1 MAGAAWPSPS
11 CGRSGRGVERRL
23 SDVQICPEC
32 GEENP
37 GTYRLCGYCGAQLVA
52 GSPAPEIRRTVTL
65 VTSDL
70 KGSTALAEKL
80 DPESLREVLAL
91 YFDEMRLVLESHGGT
106 IQKIVGD
113 AIIAAFG
120 LPTAAED
127 DALRAVRAAAE
138 TQAALAV
145 LNERLDRRW
154 GVQLVN
160 RTGIATG
167 EVVVGAAS
175 AGEHILTG
183 DVVQLANKLEQ
194 SAPATEVLL
203 GEKTYR
209 IVADQVMVVPVD
221 PVVPKG
227 SIVLV
232 PAYQLVAVS
241 PAGDDEAV
249 SAPAA
254 ESADARTCSNCG
266 VRNPLAFRRCGSC
279 GAQLIVKPSR
289 ETRKTVTIVFSD
301 LKATTVRGEALAPEV
316 LRDVMVRAFEAAR
329 RALARHGGT
338 VEKFIGDAVMA
349 VFGLP
354 VRHEDDALRAVRS
367 ALDMRA
373 GLTAL
378 AESLEREQAVYLDVA
393 IGVNTGEV
401 VAGDASLGQRL
412 VTGDAVNVAARLE
425 QAAASREVLMGHLTY
440 SLVRDLAEVE
450 EIEPLILK
458 GKSQPVRAYRLLDVR
473 SAGASRRRQDGAM
486 VGREAEMTLLLG
498 AFESAVA
505 DRACRMVTLVGDAG
519 VGKTRLAE
527 EFLEAIGERARVVH
541 GRCLPYGEGI
551 TFWPIV
557 EVVGDAAGIEDT
569 DHPEVAREK
578 LRGLIGDDEVVD
590 RVAAA
595 VGLLDAPFPVAELF
609 WGIRRFFE
617 VLARHRP
624 LAVVLDDI
632 HWAEPTFLDL
642 VGRLTAATEDAPV
655 LLLCTARQALLEKQ
669 PSWAE
674 GPGESRV
681 VLTRLSDAD
690 AARVIENLLGQAGL
704 SEGARARVVA
714 AAEGNPL
721 FVEQLVSMLIDTGL
735 LRFVNGRWEPTGDL
749 AGIAIPPTI
758 HALLAARLDGLPE
771 EERAVVDPASV
782 IGLVFAQAALQAI
795 VDDDVRGQVP
805 THLATLETR
814 QFLRRQA
821 AADEEA
827 LAYRFDHLMIRDAA
841 YAGLLKRTRAH
852 LHELF
857 VAWADEVNRASDRA
871 TEFEEILGYHL
882 EQAHRYLSELGPLD
896 EHGVA
901 LGIDGSGR
909 LASAGQRA
917 FVRGDMPATA
927 NLLRRA
933 AGLLPVDHAA
943 RPRLLL
949 QFGLALWETGEYGP
963 ADAALAAAIDGAA
976 ALGDEGLA
984 TTARLEL
991 LMTQYY
997 ADPSKVEGR
1006 VEDRVREG
1014 VRVLERLGDEAGLS
1028 RAWLAMAGVR
1038 MVDAQWGAAAQAI
1051 ENVIE
1056 HAQRAGDRVL
1066 EIRAAPNLAMCA
1078 EYGPTPVEEAI
1089 RVCDELIARSGGDRK
1104 VEALALR
1111 TLAHMHGME
1120 GDFESARDE
1129 YRRARGMLEEL
1140 GWTFIAA
1147 LGSIVSGPVEMLA
1160 GDPVAAEAE
1169 LRRDY
1174 GSLDRL
1180 GDRNYIS
1187 TVAGYLAEALYRQGR
1202 YDESGTLAAFSAE
1215 VAAPDDLATQVL
1227 WRGVSAKLLA
1237 RQGRLEEAE
1246 RVGREAVELSRRE
1259 DDPIDQA
1266 NALMDLGEVLRMAGR
1281 HDRAA
1286 LVGAEALRLYE
1297 QKGNLVSAATARQV
1311 LAKGLEGP
1319 TPAGRQD

>member
-1 MAGAAWPSPS
+1 M
-11 CGRSGRGVERRL
+11 
-23 SDVQICPEC
+23 QICAEC

-37 GTYRLCGYCGAQLVA
+37 GTYRLCGYCGTQLVP
-52 GSPAPEIRRTVTL
+52 GSPPPEIRRTVTL

-70 KGSTALAEKL
+70 KGSTALGEKL
-80 DPESLREVLAL
+80 DPESLREVLVL
-91 YFDEMRLVLESHGGT
+91 YFDAMRLVFESHGGV
-106 IQKIVGD
+106 IEKIVGD
-113 AIIAAFG
+113 AIIAVFG
-120 LPTAAED
+120 LPAAGED

-138 TQAALAV
+138 SQGALAV
-145 LNERLDRRW
+145 LNEQLDRRW

-194 SAPATEVLL
+194 SAPATEVLI
-203 GEKTYR
+203 GEQTFR
-209 IVADQVMVVPVD
+209 IVADRVTVEPVD
-221 PVVPKG
+221 SVVPKG
-227 SIVLV
+227 AIAPV
-232 PAYQLVAVS
+232 PAYRLVSVS
-241 PAGDDEAV
+241 PAADDEEA

-266 VRNPLAFRRCGSC
+266 VDNPLAFRLCGEC
-279 GAQLIVKPSR
+279 GADLIAKRSR

-301 LKATTVRGEALAPEV
+301 LKVTTTDGGPPAPEV
-316 LRDVMVRAFEAAR
+316 LQDVMARAFEASR
-329 RALARHGGT
+329 QALARHGGT

-367 ALDMRA
+367 ALELKA
-373 GLTAL
+373 GLTTL
-378 AESLEREQAVYLDVA
+378 AESLERDQAIHLDVA

-425 QAAASREVLMGHLTY
+425 QAARSREILMGHPTY

-450 EIEPLILK
+450 EIEPLTLK
-458 GKSQPVRAYRLLDVR
+458 GKSQPVRAYRLLAVR
-473 SAGASRRRQDGAM
+473 SADASRRRHDGAM

-498 AFESAVA
+498 AFEGAVA

-519 VGKTRLAE
+519 VGKTRLTE
-527 EFLEAIGERARVVH
+527 EFLDSIRANVRVVR

-557 EVVGDAAGIEDT
+557 EVVRDAANILDADNPG
-569 DHPEVAREK
+569 VAREK
-578 LRGLIGDDEVVD
+578 LRGLVSDDEVAD

-595 VGLLDAPFPVAELF
+595 VGLLDAPFQVAELF

-617 VLARHRP
+617 ILATDRP
-624 LAVVLDDI
+624 LAVVFDDI

-655 LLLCTARQALLEKQ
+655 LLLCTARQELLEKQ
-669 PSWAE
+669 PAWAE
-674 GPGESRV
+674 GPGQSRV

-704 SEGARARVVA
+704 SERARARVVA

-735 LRFVNGRWEPTGDL
+735 LRFVDGRWEPTGDL

-771 EERAVVDPASV
+771 DERAVVDPASV

-795 VDDDVRGQVP
+795 VDDGVRRQVP
-805 THLATLETR
+805 AHLATLETR
-814 QFLRRQA
+814 QFVRRQT

-827 LAYRFDHLMIRDAA
+827 LEYRFDHLMIRDAA

-852 LHELF
+852 LHEHF
-857 VAWADEVNRASDRA
+857 VAWADEANRATDRA
-871 TEFEEILGYHL
+871 SEFEEILGYHL
-882 EQAHRYLSELGPLD
+882 EQAQRYLSELGPLD

-901 LGIDGSGR
+901 LGIDASGR

-927 NLLRRA
+927 NLFRRA
-933 AGLLPVDHAA
+933 ADLLPIDHAG
-943 RPRLLL
+943 RPRLKLRY
-949 QFGLALWETGEYGP
+949 GLALWETGEYEA
-963 ADAALAAAIDGAA
+963 ADVAIEAAIDGAA
-976 ALGDEGLA
+976 ALGDAALE

-991 LMTQYY
+991 LMTQFE
-997 ADPSKVEGR
+997 ADPSKIEGR
-1006 VEDRVREG
+1006 FEDRVRG
-1014 VRVLERLGDEAGLS
+1014 SIRILEDLGDDEGLA
-1028 RAWLAMAGVR
+1028 RAWQAMGSLRVAE
-1038 MVDAQWGAAAQAI
+1038 AQWGAAARAI

-1056 HAQRAGDRVL
+1056 HARRAGDHLL
-1066 EIRAAPNLAMCA
+1066 EIRAEMKLAMA
-1078 EYGPTPVEEAI
+1078 AQFGPTPVEETI
-1089 RVCDELIARSGGDRK
+1089 RLCHELMSRSGGDRK
-1104 VEALALR
+1104 AEATLLS
-1111 TLAHMHGME
+1111 TLAHMHAMQ
-1120 GDFESARDE
+1120 GDFGSARDE
-1129 YRRARGMLEEL
+1129 YRRAHGMLVEL
-1140 GWTFIAA
+1140 GWTFVAA
-1147 LGSIVSGPVEMLA
+1147 LDSIVSGPVEMLA

-1174 GSLDRL
+1174 ETLERL

-1202 YDESGTLAAFSAE
+1202 YDDSGTYAAFSAE
-1215 VAAPDDLATQVL
+1215 VADPDDVATQVL

-1237 RQGRLEEAE
+1237 RQGRLDEAE
-1246 RVGREAVELSRRE
+1246 RMGRKAVELSRRE

-1266 NALMDLGEVLRMAGR
+1266 NALMDLGHVLRAAGK
-1281 HDRAA
+1281 HDEAARA
-1286 LVGAEALRLYE
+1286 GAEALDLYE
-1297 QKGNLVSAATARQV
+1297 RKGNLVSAATTRQF
-1311 LAKGLEGP
+1311 LAESVGEEGRAGLQ
-1319 TPAGRQD
+1319 T